1 MAYTDDWESLMNG
14 VFGPGGKLKFSQS
27 TPQAAQPKPE
37 KPEKTQDSPLPDWNA
52 ALLARQKKLDE
63 MLKQQNAALKGQD
76 AATKSALEDSRK
88 MLRDLEEDGLLAKG
102 TADAKP
108 EHLGSFEGLADEVKK
123 TVLGQDAFVEG
134 VARAMRRPFVLGTEP
149 PAARNVVLLCGGPGT
164 GRHFALMETA
174 RCMAARGLLQSDQI
188 ASLDLA
194 LYPNSG
200 AEKLFLQDLYAALY
214 APGEIVVFEH
224 YESCYPGFLKTIS
237 DLAVKGSAPLSSRYL
252 VNKEGILVDA
262 GTALAPGAV
271 SRIDPRGK
279 YLIFFS
285 NKGREAMADHFG
297 AAFVSALGDVC
308 TTTPFARED
317 LAALAAQQL
326 NALARKVQTRLG
338 LTLSA
343 GADVRDHVAARCT
356 PEQGAAGLAACC
368 DKIFRAL
375 SEYCLQ
381 TDKKLTGTVTLIAR
395 PDGIDFQLGN
405 AAPAR
410 LFDLLPAAYTGAV
423 DEIKRELDELVGLAP
438 VKEYVFGLADNIQ
451 VQQRRAAAG
460 FKTASLSMHM
470 IFTGNP
476 GTGKT
481 TIARLVARYLKAIGA
496 LKGGQLI
503 EVGRGD
509 LVGRYTG
516 HTAPLT
522 NSVIESALGGVLFID
537 EAYSLYRGEQDS
549 FGLEAI
555 DTLVKGMED
564 HRDELVVILAGY
576 TKEMETFLTAN
587 SGLASRFPNKIEFP
601 DYTADELLDITTVL
615 AKGKGYRLAE
625 SCTFPLLGYYK
636 RRQALDSRTAGNGR
650 LARNTL
656 EKAIFNQSRRLVA
669 EPAAALDLILPGD
682 LEFEE

>member
-14 VFGPGGKLKFSQS
+14 VFGPGGRFK
-27 TPQAAQPKPE
+27 AAPGTSAPK
-37 KPEKTQDSPLPDWNA
+37 TGGSAALPDLNA
-52 ALLARQKKLDE
+52 ALLEQQKRLDE
-63 MLKQQNAALKGQD
+63 LLKQQNSQLKTQSDATAAALE
-76 AATKSALEDSRK
+76 SSRQ
-88 MLRDLEEDGLLAKG
+88 MLRDMEDEGLLARG
-102 TADAKP
+102 TTDVKP
-108 EHLGSFEGLADEVKK
+108 EHLGSFEGLAAEVRQ
-123 TVLGQDAFVEG
+123 TVLGQDAFVDS
-134 VARAMRRPFVLGTEP
+134 VVRAMRRPFVLGTEA
-149 PAARNVVLLCGGPGT
+149 PAARNVILLTGGAGT
-164 GRHFALMETA
+164 GRHFALEETA
-174 RCMAARGLLQSDQI
+174 RCMAARGLLQSDRI
-188 ASLDLA
+188 ATLDLA

-200 AEKLFLQDLYAALY
+200 AEKLFLQDLYAALH
-214 APGEIVVFEH
+214 APGEILAFEH
-224 YESCYPGFLKTIS
+224 YESCYPGFLKTLS

-271 SRIDPRGK
+271 SRIDPCGK
-279 YLIFFS
+279 YLIFYS
-285 NKGREAMADHFG
+285 HKGREALADKFG
-297 AAFVSALGDVC
+297 AALVSALGDVC
-308 TTTPFARED
+308 ETASYTRED

-326 NALARKVQTRLG
+326 NALAQKIRTRLG

-343 GADVRDHVAARCT
+343 GADVRDYVVAQCT
-356 PEQGAAGLAACC
+356 AQKGAAGLSACT
-368 DKIFRAL
+368 DRIFRAL
-375 SEYCLQ
+375 SEYCLR
-381 TDKKLTGTVTLIAR
+381 TDETLTGTVTLTAGPEGVLFR
-395 PDGIDFQLGN
+395 LNDGADQ
-405 AAPAR
+405 P
-410 LFDLLPAAYTGAV
+410 LFDLLPAAYTGAL
-423 DEIKRELDELVGLAP
+423 DAIRAEINELVGLAP
-438 VKEYVFGLADNIQ
+438 VKEYVFGLADNLQ

-460 FKTASLSMHM
+460 LKTASLSMHM

-481 TIARLVARYLKAIGA
+481 TIARLVAKYLKAIGA
-496 LKGGQLI
+496 LKGGQLV
-503 EVGRGD
+503 EVTRAD

-601 DYTADELLDITTVL
+601 DYTAEELLQITHVQ
-615 AKGKGYRLAE
+615 AKNKGYRLAE
-625 SCTFPLLGYYK
+625 SCAEPLLGYYA
-636 RRQALDSRTAGNGR
+636 RWQESDARTAGNGR

-656 EKAIFNQSRRLVA
+656 EKAIFHQSRRLVA
-669 EPAAALDLILPGD
+669 EPAAALDLILPSD
-682 LEFEE
+682 LELKEP